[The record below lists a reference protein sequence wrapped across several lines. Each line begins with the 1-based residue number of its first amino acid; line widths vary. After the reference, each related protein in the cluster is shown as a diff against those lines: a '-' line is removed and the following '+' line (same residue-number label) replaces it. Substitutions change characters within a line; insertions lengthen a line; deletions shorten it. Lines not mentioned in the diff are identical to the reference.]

1 MTLKTPKIELV
12 DTASLKPYDKNA
24 KKHSPEQIKRLATQI
39 ERHGFDQP
47 IVAWRNPDKELVII
61 KGHGRQQALLLL
73 GQKKAPVII
82 RDDLTAE
89 QADAMRIADNALSSV
104 EYDTKLI
111 AEETKRL
118 LDFDFDAM
126 DFGFSPKDEKMFI
139 ENLDDTSLDVLTDDV
154 SLEIGEQKKED
165 VKRASEID
173 DENVKLTEVF
183 SAKTVT
189 TRQARILNRFMA
201 VVEDETGKE
210 GIEALIAYAESHA

>member
-47 IVAWRNPDKELVII
+47 IVAWRSPDKELVII

-118 LDFDFDAM
+118 LDFDLDAM

-139 ENLDDTSLDVLTDDV
+139 ENLDDTSLDVLTEDV